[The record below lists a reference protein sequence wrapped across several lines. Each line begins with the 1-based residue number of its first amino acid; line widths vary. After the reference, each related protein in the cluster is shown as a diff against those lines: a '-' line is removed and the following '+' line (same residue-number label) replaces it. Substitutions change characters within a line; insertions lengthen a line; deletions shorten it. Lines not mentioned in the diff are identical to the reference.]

1 MSINIPDIIMH
12 VFTYRVSNL
21 KEKILVKSRAPRIQL
36 LPQYN
41 EVINDAADMTPG
53 HLPAIP
59 EEQTRASTSNTT
71 RS

>member
-1 MSINIPDIIMH
+1 MH

-21 KEKILVKSRAPRIQL
+21 REKILGKNRAAQIQRL
-36 LPQYN
+36 LQYN